1 MGDTAVTQSLLRQLA
16 ITLMDNIQAPC
27 KAASLWQD
35 LTAWISV

>member
-16 ITLMDNIQAPC
+16 NTVMDNIQTPC
-27 KAASLWQD
+27 KAASLWQV